1 MDEPSVKWSE
11 DRFNEIKKNLTP
23 YLKSCGFDNEKDI
36 VYVPISGLTGD
47 NIKDRAVS
55 GRWYTGPTLME
66 ILDDIEVPKRNPDG
80 PLRIP
85 ILDKMRD
92 RGTVIFGKIEQG
104 TVKMNDKISLVSSN
118 IPC

>member
-1 MDEPSVKWSE
+1 
-11 DRFNEIKKNLTP
+11 
-23 YLKSCGFDNEKDI
+23 
-36 VYVPISGLTGD
+36 
-47 NIKDRAVS
+47 
-55 GRWYTGPTLME
+55 ME

-118 IPC
+118 IPCQVVNLYNCKGEPVAYAKPGENV